1 MWTLEIIP
9 SHLPHVFLSLCPL
22 SLPLHGDT
30 LPTVYPIPSQ
40 YSSQWNQW
48 KWSYDKPFIWFWIL
62 IPALLSDAIALIK
75 GMGKGD
81 FRVGHA
87 RDVPTLVRW
96 IVFLHLPT
104 SLPMGNAPLQ
114 CRWCCSITWRV
125 GVWKTFLAIFPC
137 EMLSPLY
144 PNGLMSAH
152 QLKILLPMHVESDV
166 AIGANNYTVLALFI
180 R

>member
-1 MWTLEIIP
+1 MWP
-9 SHLPHVFLSLCPL
+9 VDNCSRCDWP
-22 SLPLHGDT
+22 
-30 LPTVYPIPSQ
+30 
-40 YSSQWNQW
+40 NQW
-48 KWSYDKPFIWFWIL
+48 LLLLHSYCVEFVTLSRITWIL